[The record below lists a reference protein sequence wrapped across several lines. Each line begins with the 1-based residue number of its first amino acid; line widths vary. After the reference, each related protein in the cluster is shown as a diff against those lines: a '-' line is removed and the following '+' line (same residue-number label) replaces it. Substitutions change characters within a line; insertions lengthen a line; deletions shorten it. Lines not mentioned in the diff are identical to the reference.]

1 MADPSGGR
9 RRPDTGRATYYV
21 WARQHGD
28 VLAEWYRYPPGP
40 AGVTPSHAH
49 AEYQL
54 CLASGSASRYL
65 YRGGWIL
72 VPPGSV
78 SVLMPDEVHVTEEPE
93 DRRDTTRYQVLY
105 VGPDRVRDVAAAI
118 GGRSRGLPS
127 FAEAVLRD
135 PDLAMRY
142 QRLHAAF
149 AAGSSQLGRDVDLLS
164 MLYDL
169 FSLMRKE
176 GLLSLEQHVEDPQSS
191 PLFSAYPRLL
201 REHHLIEFT
210 TDCLRLMVGGSMNPH
225 ELEQLLEVE
234 LEAHHHEAV
243 APALA
248 VTKLADALP
257 GFGIVAAVLGIVTT
271 MSQLD
276 GDTSRIGMHIAGALV
291 GTFLGILLCY
301 GFVGPL
307 GAAME
312 NRVQEDGKAFEC
324 VKIALLANLRGY
336 NPKVSVEFA
345 RKSLSTNARPGFQDL
360 EDHLKAPRAKATA

>member
-1 MADPSGGR
+1 MLVLVGAVVVLGCVIGGFLLSHGQMAALWQPYELLIIGG
-9 RRPDTGRATYYV
+9 GALG
-21 WARQHGD
+21 AF
-28 VLAEWYRYPPGP
+28 L
-40 AGVTPSHAH
+40 
-49 AEYQL
+49 
-54 CLASGSASRYL
+54 SANPVKVVKGAL
-65 YRGGWIL
+65 
-72 VPPGSV
+72 
-78 SVLMPDEVHVTEEPE
+78 
-93 DRRDTTRYQVLY
+93 RD
-105 VGPDRVRDVAAAI
+105 AI
-118 GGRSRGLPS
+118 GLLKGPKYHKQ
-127 FAEAVLRD
+127 D
-135 PDLAMRY
+135 Y
-142 QRLHAAF
+142 
-149 AAGSSQLGRDVDLLS
+149 VDLLS

-176 GLLSLEQHVEDPQSS
+176 GLLSVEQHVEDPQSS
-191 PLFSAYPRLL
+191 SLFCAYPRLL

-234 LEAHHHEAV
+234 LDAHHHEAM

-248 VTKLADALP
+248 VTKMADALP

>member
-1 MADPSGGR
+1 MLVLVGA
-9 RRPDTGRATYYV
+9 V
-21 WARQHGD
+21 V
-28 VLAEWYRYPPGP
+28 VLACVLG
-40 AGVTPSHAH
+40 GFVLSHG
-49 AEYQL
+49 Q
-54 CLASGSASRYL
+54 
-65 YRGGWIL
+65 IL
-72 VPPGSV
+72 SLWQPYE
-78 SVLMPDEVHVTEEPE
+78 L
-93 DRRDTTRYQVLY
+93 LI
-105 VGPDRVRDVAAAI
+105 I
-118 GGRSRGLPS
+118 GGGALGAFLSANP
-127 FAEAVLRD
+127 AKVVKAALRD
-135 PDLAMRY
+135 ALGLLKGPKY
-142 QRLHAAF
+142 QK
-149 AAGSSQLGRDVDLLS
+149 QDYVDLLS

-169 FSLMRKE
+169 FGVIRKE
-176 GLLSLEQHVEDPQSS
+176 GLLGVEEHIEDPQSS
-191 PLFSAYPRLL
+191 SLFSAYPRLL

-234 LEAHHHEAV
+234 LDTHHHEAL

-248 VTKLADALP
+248 VTKMADALP

-301 GFVGPL
+301 GFIGPL

-336 NPKVSVEFA
+336 NPKVAVEFA

-360 EDHLKAPRAKATA
+360 EEHLKASPRAKATA